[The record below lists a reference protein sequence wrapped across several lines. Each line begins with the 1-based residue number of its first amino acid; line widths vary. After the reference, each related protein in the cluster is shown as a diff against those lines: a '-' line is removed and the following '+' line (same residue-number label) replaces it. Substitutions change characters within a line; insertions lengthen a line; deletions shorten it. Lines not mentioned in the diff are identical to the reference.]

1 MRRLTV
7 IAGLGILAVVG
18 TVGSVAA
25 ARIAAASELATGSA
39 RSMSITTHAR
49 PAALTFAPVAAGSA
63 VTRAV
68 LAAFVRRPP
77 FQKPGIFRS
86 TCALSHVAMD
96 DPIVHPAMPGA
107 SHSHEFFGNT
117 TTSAASTYASL
128 RAGSTTCDRT
138 GDTAAYWVPSL
149 LANGVRVRP
158 AFAFAYY
165 LRAGKPGELAAP
177 PAGLKL
183 IAGDAKATAA
193 QSTRVT
199 GWKCEGLGD
208 RLSTVPVTC
217 PGERLVLVVNFPDCW
232 NGTDLDSADHKSH
245 LAYSVARRC
254 PTGYP
259 VSIPRL
265 SLRIHYRIG
274 DVSGL
279 TFASGG
285 AYSAHADFFNAWH
298 QSVLANL
305 VRRFTNA
312 PR

>member
-1 MRRLTV
+1 MHRLSSSPV
-7 IAGLGILAVVG
+7 VGALALAVLIASLAAAATPARAAEAAPTGAGGEGVPLAG
-18 TVGSVAA
+18 AVVAA
-25 ARIAAASELATGSA
+25 APGAL
-39 RSMSITTHAR
+39 
-49 PAALTFAPVAAGSA
+49 PA
-63 VTRAV
+63 
-68 LAAFVRRPP
+68 RPP

-96 DPIVHPAMPGA
+96 DPIVHPGMPGT

-128 RAGSTTCDRT
+128 RAGSTTCDRPA
-138 GDTAAYWVPSL
+138 DTAAYWVPTL
-149 LANGVRVRP
+149 LANGARVRP
-158 AFAFAYY
+158 GFAFAYY
-165 LRAGKPGELAAP
+165 LRAGKQGELAAP
-177 PAGLKL
+177 PAGLKV
-183 IAGDAKATAA
+183 IAGDAKATVA

-199 GWKCEGLGD
+199 GWKCEGLDG
-208 RLSTVPVTC
+208 RLSAVPVTC
-217 PGERLVLVVNFPDCW
+217 PGGRLVLVVNFPDCW
-232 NGTDLDSADHKSH
+232 NGTDLDSADHRSH

-285 AYSAHADFFNAWH
+285 AYSAHADFFNAWD
-298 QSVLANL
+298 QRVLAGL
-305 VRRFTNA
+305 VARFTNA